1 MTHVKSKLKIL
12 KFIVLPVTSRFPGP
26 AWDVSTKNVTGF
38 PTIPFL
44 HSLTCMASTLYTLQG
59 NGEPG
64 TGSFPNETKIWC
76 SPATFGQNSALKVPL
91 EISWTCAGT
100 DSPDGESMAISM
112 SSTEPITFDNVKYD
126 IFPTAVAANDCPDT
140 MIWLGSIRKKKVQ
153 NVRKIQNH
161 WVEPIYTYISIIVLF
176 LTGVYFCSEWCSW
189 HQVLIEG
196 DIDCMIYS
204 FHWHKADSKSCGSK
218 RMNLRWNIST
228 PSGYCDFQISFP

>member
-1 MTHVKSKLKIL
+1 MSTVTVLIWNCIWNIAASCLMILEGYRKFVLLTFYKSEHKLGVQAYHKLSQQLKISR
-12 KFIVLPVTSRFPGP
+12 FSVLPVTSRFPGP

-153 NVRKIQNH
+153 NDRKK
-161 WVEPIYTYISIIVLF
+161 F
-176 LTGVYFCSEWCSW
+176 
-189 HQVLIEG
+189 
-196 DIDCMIYS
+196 
-204 FHWHKADSKSCGSK
+204 KA
-218 RMNLRWNIST
+218 LRCI
-228 PSGYCDFQISFP
+228 